1 MKKTSKLTKAN
12 GFKCWLEQIVRRIF
26 NPRKFWEDR
35 AKKLPRSKW
44 HVGRTDMYSY
54 TDDDK
59 GRYCYIH
66 YAYPP
71 NDGQRIG
78 FRGSPSS
85 ALRKAVIYAEK
96 MNRLT

>member
-12 GFKCWLEQIVRRIF
+12 GFRCWLEQIVRRIF

-59 GRYCYIH
+59 GRCNYIH
-66 YAYPP
+66 YVYSQK
-71 NDGQRIG
+71 NQRIG
-78 FRGSPSS
+78 FFGSPVS